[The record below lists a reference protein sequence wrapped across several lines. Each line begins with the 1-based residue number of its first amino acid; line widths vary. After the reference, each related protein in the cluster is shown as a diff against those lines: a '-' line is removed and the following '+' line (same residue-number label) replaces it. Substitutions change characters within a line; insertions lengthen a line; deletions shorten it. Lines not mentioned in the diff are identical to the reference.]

1 VNHLASRALIEGIL
15 NADNSTKAELGQK
28 CAIHLGLNPGPLGGD
43 GGIDGEGLYNGK
55 RIYFQSKLLKKG
67 INASFADCLYGII
80 TRHQSEIVIILAG
93 IGYSDGFK
101 ARLQEFHDIKKFKI
115 HLLTLS
121 DYFNE
126 TEEFKAAVKDLPP
139 LQNFSFEA

>member
-15 NADNSTKAELGQK
+15 NVDNSTKAELGQK
-28 CAIHLGLNPGPLGGD
+28 CARHLGLNPGPLGGD
-43 GGIDGEGLYNGK
+43 GGIDGEGIYNGK
-55 RIYFQSKLLKKG
+55 RIYFQSKLLKKD

-101 ARLQEFHDIKKFKI
+101 ARLQEFPDIKKFKI

-139 LQNFSFEA
+139 LQDLSFEA

>member
-1 VNHLASRALIEGIL
+1 MNHLASRALIEGIL

-80 TRHQSEIVIILAG
+80 TRHQSEIAIILAG

>member
-1 VNHLASRALIEGIL
+1 VNNLASRALIEGII

-28 CAIHLGLNPGPLGGD
+28 FARHLGLNPGPLGGD

-55 RIYFQSKLLKKG
+55 RIYFQSKLLKKA
-67 INASFADCLYGII
+67 INASLADDFYGII
-80 TRHQSEIVIILAG
+80 TRHQSEIIIILAG

-101 ARLQEFHDIKKFKI
+101 ARLQEFPDIKKFKI

-139 LQNFSFEA
+139 LQDLSLET